1 MKLQKTSTYS
11 YYTVANVPLLVV
23 ILLLHVFVRA
33 GADAGT
39 LFIMKE
45 KCLLVPTVKLPRIG
59 RELISYV
66 RLDVLR
72 INYLSSVGTR
82 MFLVALVNS
91 SVT

>member
-1 MKLQKTSTYS
+1 
-11 YYTVANVPLLVV
+11 
-23 ILLLHVFVRA
+23 
-33 GADAGT
+33 
-39 LFIMKE
+39 MKE
-45 KCLLVPTVKLPRIG
+45 KRLLVPTLKLPRIG

-66 RLDVLR
+66 RLDVLS